1 MSFTA
6 ILTVSR
12 LFALYHT
19 VFLFE
24 LCHRLGGQKNSWM
37 MGLVG
42 LWFVLRAAWRLMAW
56 SVWDLSHWTGDPGG
70 DGEHPLWGRPGGDRP
85 EGWGQ
90 EEPHGT
96 QKKKNKSYP
105 LGRKS
110 ALQNPRLWWQQGL
123 SVPQASWSG
132 HNQQIDGRNQLPQH
146 TLNLI

>member
-42 LWFVLRAAWRLMAW
+42 LWFVLPEGSWHGLCGTCHIERGTQLLMV
-56 SVWDLSHWTGDPGG
+56 STLTEVVFRGG
-70 DGEHPLWGRPGGDRP
+70 NRP

-96 QKKKNKSYP
+96 QKNKSYP

-123 SVPQASWSG
+123 SVPQVSWSG